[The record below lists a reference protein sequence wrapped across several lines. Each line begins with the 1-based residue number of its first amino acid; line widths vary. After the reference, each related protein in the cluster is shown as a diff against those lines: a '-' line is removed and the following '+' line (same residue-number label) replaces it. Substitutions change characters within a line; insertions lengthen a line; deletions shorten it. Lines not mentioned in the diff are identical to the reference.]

1 MKQPQPAILV
11 DGRVRRPNLTKQEIE
26 RMQALDAR
34 GWSLKMIAKECGVD
48 RKTVARW
55 VLGRKSE

>member
-1 MKQPQPAILV
+1 MKTAVKLLV
-11 DGRVRRPNLTKQEIE
+11 DGRIRRPNLTKQEIE